1 MNYRYY
7 AKEDPWQTDDD
18 GNDGRPVILARIGEG
33 PDTEAIWTGSPGAWE
48 PFPDLWERLMG
59 GDWWEPITE
68 ERALLYFDAEAF
80 SRGEVQKALPAAE
93 KEAIR
98 EAQLAGKAPEEQPN
112 ATVKTENTL
121 LNQ

>member
-1 MNYRYY
+1 MNLQALARGCSRYRRHEMNYRYY
-7 AKEDPWQTDDD
+7 AKEDPWQTDDV

-68 ERALLYFDAEAF
+68 ERARLYFDAEAF
-80 SRGEVQKALPAAE
+80 LRVEV
-93 KEAIR
+93 
-98 EAQLAGKAPEEQPN
+98 
-112 ATVKTENTL
+112 
-121 LNQ
+121 